1 MAQDA
6 AGRPGAPGAPGADPA
21 QKGEAGAAP
30 AGRRT
35 REALSAADRIADAL
49 DLAAHEAARLQ
60 ACPRY
65 CMPE

>member
-6 AGRPGAPGAPGADPA
+6 AGRQGAPGADAA
-21 QKGEAGAAP
+21 QKGEAGVAP

-35 REALSAADRIADAL
+35 REALSAAERIADAL
-49 DLAAHEAARLQ
+49 DLAAHEAVRLQ
-60 ACPRY
+60 ACARQ